1 MTFTSPT
8 LAAPAVGTRV
18 SDLSGLIVGISS
30 EVSSAPRCRWRAR
43 WIRFGLARLSG
54 TVAPASAAQ
63 YTDLK
68 ASFRN
73 LEMRN
78 LTPYSGKFAGRK
90 IDPASSRWSLNT
102 RWSSAS

>member
-1 MTFTSPT
+1 M
-8 LAAPAVGTRV
+8 
-18 SDLSGLIVGISS
+18 
-30 EVSSAPRCRWRAR
+30 SSASRA
-43 WIRFGLARLSG
+43 LSG

-90 IDPASSRWSLNT
+90 IESGKLAG
-102 RWSSAS
+102 A